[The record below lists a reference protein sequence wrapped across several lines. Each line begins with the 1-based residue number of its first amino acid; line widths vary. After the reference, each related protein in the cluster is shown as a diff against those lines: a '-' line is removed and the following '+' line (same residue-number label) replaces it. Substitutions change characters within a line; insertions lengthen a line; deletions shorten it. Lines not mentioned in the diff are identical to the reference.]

1 MVAPEDGGKSKAAAV
16 TDQTDSERDDQQWRQ
31 VFEDGS
37 MSSRPLKKM
46 KSPEHK
52 SSVQFQSQSLPFPS
66 SMAAYPPPPPPPS
79 SSSTSSS
86 SSRLVFPFALDGAEQ
101 SMERLQQLRWNNRN
115 AIPLLNTAAYQ
126 NQQSMVSFLR
136 QRNADFPPY
145 FAGDSVPLQQHQQ
158 QLLRYW
164 NDTLNLS
171 PRGRLG
177 QRPPA
182 AAMPVSTTKL
192 YRGVRQRHWGKWVA
206 EIRLPRNRTRLWLGT
221 FDTAEEAAMAYDR
234 EAYNLRGENAR
245 LNFPEL
251 FLGKDKDPSPSENT
265 PGSPKSPPPEAEP
278 PPPPP
283 PPPPPEKKDD
293 DDDEAKKNSETAA
306 AAAAAEQSS
315 EFMWGEMNE
324 EWLNAIPA
332 GWGPGSPVWDDLY
345 ITNNHF
351 MPFNLPFSNLH
362 HQEPQHSNDPQ
373 KQDNSTAPS
382 SSSSSSSSCPAKPF
396 FWKDQN

>member
-1 MVAPEDGGKSKAAAV
+1 
-16 TDQTDSERDDQQWRQ
+16 
-31 VFEDGS
+31 

-66 SMAAYPPPPPPPS
+66 SMAAYPPPPPPS
-79 SSSTSSS
+79 SSSSS

-136 QRNADFPPY
+136 QRNADFPP
-145 FAGDSVPLQQHQQ
+145 
-158 QLLRYW
+158 
-164 NDTLNLS
+164 

-177 QRPPA
+177 QRPPP

-234 EAYNLRGENAR
+234 EAFNLRGENAR

-251 FLGKDKDPSPSENT
+251 FLGKDKDPSASENT
-265 PGSPKSPPPEAEP
+265 PDRYGVTYYRALALSSLLTNSLSNAE
-278 PPPPP
+278 
-283 PPPPPEKKDD
+283 
-293 DDDEAKKNSETAA
+293 
-306 AAAAAEQSS
+306 
-315 EFMWGEMNE
+315 F
-324 EWLNAIPA
+324 
-332 GWGPGSPVWDDLY
+332 
-345 ITNNHF
+345 
-351 MPFNLPFSNLH
+351 
-362 HQEPQHSNDPQ
+362 
-373 KQDNSTAPS
+373 
-382 SSSSSSSSCPAKPF
+382 
-396 FWKDQN
+396 

>member
-1 MVAPEDGGKSKAAAV
+1 MSEDGGKSKAAV
-16 TDQTDSERDDQQWRQ
+16 TEQTGSERDDQQWRQ
-31 VFEDGS
+31 VFEDAS
-37 MSSRPLKKM
+37 MSSRPLKRI

-52 SSVQFQSQSLPFPS
+52 SSVQSLLPFPS
-66 SMAAYPPPPPPPS
+66 SMAAYTAAPPPS
-79 SSSTSSS
+79 TSSSSS

-101 SMERLQQLRWNNRN
+101 SVESLQQLRWNNRN
-115 AIPLLNTAAYQ
+115 AIPLLHTPPQQ
-126 NQQSMVSFLR
+126 NQRILR
-136 QRNADFPPY
+136 QRSAAYPPY
-145 FAGDSVPLQQHQQ
+145 FAGEAAAPLQQHHHH

-171 PRGRLG
+171 PRGRMTV
-177 QRPPA
+177 RPPA
-182 AAMPVSTTKL
+182 MPPVSTTKL

-251 FLGKDKDPSPSENT
+251 FLGKDKNPSAAPSSSENT

-283 PPPPPEKKDD
+283 PAEKE
-293 DDDEAKKNSETAA
+293 DEAKKNSETAA
-306 AAAAAEQSS
+306 AAAAAAGAAAQQSS

-324 EWLNAIPA
+324 EWLNAISA

-351 MPFNLPFSNLH
+351 MPFNLPFTNLH
-362 HQEPQHSNDPQ
+362 HHSDDPK
-373 KQDNSTAPS
+373 KQDNSTAP
-382 SSSSSSSSCPAKPF
+382 SSSSSSSCPAKPF